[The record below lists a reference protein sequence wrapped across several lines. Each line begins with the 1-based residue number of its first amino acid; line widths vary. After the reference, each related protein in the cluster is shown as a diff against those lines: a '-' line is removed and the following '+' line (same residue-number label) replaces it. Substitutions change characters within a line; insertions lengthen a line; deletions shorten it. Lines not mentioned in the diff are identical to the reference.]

1 MLVLRELHRILTKEL
16 HLAIRVLH
24 IGVTVGGY
32 RGCSLERF
40 DGLSLTFA
48 RQLNLLEAYV
58 LLLHRRVI
66 LLILEVITLFL
77 AWFLS
82 NAGSVRATENVV
94 DGAHYIWVRCSLLLV
109 LFLLLIIKHLPSFKF
124 RLLCW
129 SALDR
134 RFWRAFQMPSR
145 ESGLSPA
152 PCSTRFWLPLSGAA
166 ARRFVPARSGRIP
179 RLEQLSAGSWTGSE
193 RASPS
198 KPARPLCICCI
209 ESRQPPIS
217 SYWGNDV
224 TRYRLYS
231 CLQSFRM
238 W

>member
-77 AWFLS
+77 A
-82 NAGSVRATENVV
+82 
-94 DGAHYIWVRCSLLLV
+94 
-109 LFLLLIIKHLPSFKF
+109 
-124 RLLCW
+124 
-129 SALDR
+129 
-134 RFWRAFQMPSR
+134 
-145 ESGLSPA
+145 
-152 PCSTRFWLPLSGAA
+152 
-166 ARRFVPARSGRIP
+166 
-179 RLEQLSAGSWTGSE
+179 
-193 RASPS
+193 
-198 KPARPLCICCI
+198 
-209 ESRQPPIS
+209 
-217 SYWGNDV
+217 
-224 TRYRLYS
+224 
-231 CLQSFRM
+231 
-238 W
+238 